1 MERFAGRVAL
11 VTGVSSGIGEQVATL
26 LVRAGLVVVGVARR
40 QQRLV
45 VSKTAARW
53 GAASVCMGLLFRF
66 LGDIWLNQKKAFLA
80 HPC

>member
-40 QQRLV
+40 QQRLA
-45 VSKTAARW
+45 VSQSWARW
-53 GAASVCMGLLFRF
+53 RGREGAATVCMVLLF
-66 LGDIWLNQKKAFLA
+66 AF
-80 HPC
+80 CVIYG